1 MKIDVII
8 PIYKP
13 DEGLFTLLDR
23 LLEQSVPIHRIILMN
38 TGREYFDALIK
49 ENEYTTWI
57 NGISTMGERGERLW
71 AIRTPR
77 HS

>member
-38 TGREYFDALIK
+38 TGREYFDK
-49 ENEYTTWI
+49 
-57 NGISTMGERGERLW
+57 GK
-71 AIRTPR
+71 
-77 HS
+77 